1 MTSRESS
8 SGNVTDS
15 LNPQMGAKR
24 KISTN
29 RHRRS
34 RQRKPSRRQVARPA
48 APKSG
53 SLRLGL
59 ALLVLIGINVYYFVY
74 RDGTSIPDV
83 MERAAMAGQVSDVSM
98 IDLED
103 ELGAAAPGDDQP
115 VEEADEP
122 EGYTVNGEVG
132 NGDSV
137 TTILERHGLSSV
149 GAHEV
154 ITAMNGHMEFKHVR
168 PGQQYRLG
176 FDGAGQLQSF
186 EFRVSRVLGVVVTR
200 GADGKL
206 VGEQV
211 RELTEVKRA
220 KISGKITSSL
230 YQAIKDAG
238 EDTRLVNFF
247 VDVFAYD
254 LNFYVDTHP
263 GDTFRLVIE
272 KEYLD
277 GEFLRYGQVL
287 VAEYKGLAGT
297 YRAIRYEIPGENPEY
312 FNEKGE
318 AIAKTFLKT
327 PLKFTR
333 ISSKFN
339 LRRMHPVLHRRRGHF
354 GVDYAA
360 PRGTPIWAAA
370 SGKIVYRGRR
380 GGAGNVV
387 ILKHANNYT
396 TIYMHMSKFR
406 RGQRVGQRIKQK
418 EVIGYVGA
426 TGLAT
431 GPHLHF
437 GLKHKGRYVDPL
449 KVKMARAQP
458 IPKKY
463 RAEFSAH
470 AAEMMAELESISLP

>member
-1 MTSRESS
+1 
-8 SGNVTDS
+8 
-15 LNPQMGAKR
+15 MGAKR
-24 KISTN
+24 KKIGN
-29 RHRRS
+29 RAARSRRTRRS
-34 RQRKPSRRQVARPA
+34 TRRVARPP
-48 APKSG
+48 APRTG

-59 ALLVLIGINVYYFVY
+59 ALLVLIGINLYYFVY

-83 MERAAMAGQVSDVSM
+83 MERAAMAGQLEDLPV
-98 IDLED
+98 IDLD
-103 ELGAAAPGDDQP
+103 SELGPAGPGDEAALQEGG
-115 VEEADEP
+115 EEADD
-122 EGYTVNGEVG
+122 GYTVNGEVG
-132 NGDSV
+132 DGDSI
-137 TTILERHGLSSV
+137 TTILERHGLSATA
-149 GAHEV
+149 AHEV
-154 ITAMNGHMEFKHVR
+154 ITAMTGHMEFKHVR
-168 PGQQYRLG
+168 PGQQYRIG
-176 FDGAGQLQSF
+176 FNGAGQLESF
-186 EFRVSRVLGVVVTR
+186 EFRVSKILGVVVER
-200 GADGKL
+200 GDDGTLSGKP
-206 VGEQV
+206 VK
-211 RELTEVKRA
+211 ELTEIKRV
-220 KISGKITSSL
+220 KISGKIDSSL

-238 EDTRLVNFF
+238 EDTALVSFF
-247 VDVFAYD
+247 VNIFAYD

-263 GDTFRLVIE
+263 NDTFRMVIE

-318 AIAKTFLKT
+318 SIAKTFLKT

-380 GGAGNVV
+380 GGAGNC
-387 ILKHANNYT
+387 IIIRHANRYT
-396 TIYMHMSKFR
+396 TVYMHLSKFR
-406 RGQRVGQRIKQK
+406 RGQRVGQKVKQK

-437 GLKHKGRYVDPL
+437 GLKHKGRYIDPL
-449 KVKMARAQP
+449 EVKMARAQP
-458 IPKKY
+458 IPAKY
-463 RAEFSAH
+463 RDDFMTH
-470 AAEMMAELESISLP
+470 AAAMIAELESIKLP